1 MEILCRKGFYPYE
14 YIDNE
19 TKLNEIGLPPKSA
32 FYSKLT
38 QKGINGEEYEH
49 CKHVYDKLS
58 CKTFYD
64 SHLADLRCDV
74 LLLADIF
81 EKCRETCLSY
91 YELDPLNY
99 ISAPGL
105 AWDAL
110 LLKTKIELDL
120 ITDSKV

>member
-1 MEILCRKGFYPYE
+1 MNAIYGDHMEILCRKGFYPYE

-19 TKLNEIGLPPKSA
+19 TKLDEIGLPPKSA

-38 QKGINGEEYEH
+38 QKGITDEEYKH
-49 CKHVYDKLS
+49 CQHVYEKLN

-64 SHLADLRCDV
+64 YHLAYLRCDV

-81 EKCRETCLSY
+81 ENFRITCLDY

-110 LLKTKIELDL
+110 L
-120 ITDSKV
+120 